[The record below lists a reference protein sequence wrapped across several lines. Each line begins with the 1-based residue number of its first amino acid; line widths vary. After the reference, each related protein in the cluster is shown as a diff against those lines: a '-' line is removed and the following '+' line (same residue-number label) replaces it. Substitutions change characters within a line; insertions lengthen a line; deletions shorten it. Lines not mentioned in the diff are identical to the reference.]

1 MEKLKSLLT
10 SKKFWTL
17 VAALVAALTAF
28 FTTSCAA
35 QAKIRREGI
44 HIDTVRVDYI
54 IRSKNFQTLA
64 SCSIINQLSPIPWR
78 SIPESFLS
86 IPVLSDC
93 IFFAPSM
100 SSRMGI
106 YSGFSIPPMHVL
118 RLDYKRSLPLLTSSR
133 SIIPTM
139 SDRSCS
145 KLSLKCSSNA
155 PSLTFG
161 EKCLTAFVPIL
172 FLKRSRRGGRR
183 GKGRPKGTKSIPLG
197 GSHL

>member
-35 QAKIRREGI
+35 QAKVRREGI

-54 IRSKNFQTLA
+54 IRTKNFQTLA
-64 SCSIINQLSPIPWR
+64 SCPTIDQFSPIPRR
-78 SIPESFLS
+78 SIPKFSLS
-86 IPVLSDC
+86 IPVFGTSTVCASLMRSSEELSVGPSLPQNGQFLGC
-93 IFFAPSM
+93 RLFLSPLIFTKSIIFTTSIPSCSVVGLS
-100 SSRMGI
+100 SSRPI
-106 YSGFSIPPMHVL
+106 CP
-118 RLDYKRSLPLLTSSR
+118 
-133 SIIPTM
+133 
-139 SDRSCS
+139 
-145 KLSLKCSSNA
+145 
-155 PSLTFG
+155 TFG

-172 FLKRSRRGGRR
+172 FLRRSRRGGRR

>member
-28 FTTSCAA
+28 FTTSCAV
-35 QAKIRREGI
+35 QAKVRREGI

-64 SCSIINQLSPIPWR
+64 LCPTIDRSGPIHHHLIPRSFPFMSVFGTSTVSANVMKLPAVLSSGVSIPLHPLPSVSRQLSNLSAFTR
-78 SIPESFLS
+78 SISFTTLMETCSRLTALS
-86 IPVLSDC
+86 SLS
-93 IFFAPSM
+93 
-100 SSRMGI
+100 
-106 YSGFSIPPMHVL
+106 
-118 RLDYKRSLPLLTSSR
+118 
-133 SIIPTM
+133 
-139 SDRSCS
+139 
-145 KLSLKCSSNA
+145 A

-161 EKCLTAFVPIL
+161 GSYLIAFVPIA
-172 FLKRSRRGGRR
+172 FLRRSRRGGRR